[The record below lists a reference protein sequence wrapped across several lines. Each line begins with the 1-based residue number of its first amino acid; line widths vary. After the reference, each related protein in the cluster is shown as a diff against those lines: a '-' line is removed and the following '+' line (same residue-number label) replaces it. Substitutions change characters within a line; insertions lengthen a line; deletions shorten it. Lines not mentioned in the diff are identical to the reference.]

1 MKKIFFAASIV
12 LAVVLGSACSQKTI
26 SDKYFIKGTIPD
38 VAEANGKYIYM
49 YDTQNRILDSA
60 KIENNSFRF
69 EGEVIDSISIVNIE
83 QDHGGFFAPAILESG
98 EISLNLAD
106 VSGRGTPLNEALF
119 EYLSNLEE
127 LQIKTM
133 KYIDSFD
140 HDSIFI
146 GKNIDSLQEASI
158 VAYQDE
164 VMDYSVKMFKE
175 HPNDPVGAYI
185 WSHCSSL
192 IIEKPELANRFIPF
206 AGDYI
211 KNYPIVK
218 AQIELIENT
227 EKTKE
232 GNLFTDFSG
241 KDADGVSKMFSE
253 YVGKGHYVLVDFWAS
268 WCAPCR
274 QEMPRMM
281 GVYKKY
287 KPLGLE
293 ILGVV
298 VWDKVEDHKIAVR
311 DMEIPWSQML
321 SEEAP
326 TLYGVQG
333 IPYIMLIDPQGKIVK
348 RGLRGQAIEVAL
360 EEALKA
366 NGGKL

>member
-1 MKKIFFAASIV
+1 MKKIFFVASIA
-12 LAVVLGSACSQKTI
+12 LAAVLGSACSQKTT

-38 VAEANGKYIYM
+38 VAEANGKYVYLS
-49 YDTQNRILDSA
+49 DTQNKVLDST

-83 QDHGGFFAPAILESG
+83 QPNGGFFAPVILEAG
-98 EISLNLAD
+98 EISLNFSD

-119 EYLSNLEE
+119 EYLSHLQD

-140 HDSIFI
+140 HDSTFI
-146 GKNIDSLQEASI
+146 GKNLDSLQEASI
-158 VAYQDE
+158 VSYLDE
-164 VMDYSVKMFKE
+164 VVDYSVKVFKE
-175 HPNDPVGAYI
+175 HSNDPVGACI
-185 WSHCSSL
+185 WSHCASL
-192 IIEKPELANRFIPF
+192 IIEKPEIADRFIPL
-206 AGDYI
+206 AGDYV
-211 KNYPIVK
+211 KNYPVVK
-218 AQIELIENT
+218 NQMELMQNT
-227 EKTKE
+227 SKTKE
-232 GNLFTDFSG
+232 GSLFADFSG
-241 KDADGVSKMFSE
+241 KDAEGASKMFSE

-274 QEMPRMM
+274 QEMPRMKEI
-281 GVYKKY
+281 YKKY

-298 VWDKVEDHKIAVR
+298 VWDKVEDHKIAMK
-311 DMEIPWSQML
+311 DMEITWPQIL